1 MIGFNLLVPLLPLL
15 LAGLLLVPVRRP
27 LVWRLL
33 PWAAVPLLV
42 PLLADSGVLELPW
55 LLLGTR
61 LGLDATAT
69 PFAWLALI
77 AWTAAGGFARRM
89 LPDDGRSTRFA
100 LFWLLTLCGN
110 LVVFLAL
117 DMASFYFGF
126 ALMTFSAYGLILHEG
141 STTARRAGRI
151 YLILALLGEACLIAG
166 LLLLAALFGNADL
179 RELPGHWSAVSAPL
193 LPAMLLF
200 TGFAVKAGLMP
211 LHVWLPLAHPI
222 APIPASAVLSGVII
236 KAGLLGWLRFVPV
249 GEIGLAGV
257 GESVVALGVLSAF
270 GAVLV
275 GLVQARP
282 KTVLAYSSISQM
294 GLMAMLFGLGLVHP
308 ESWPL
313 LSAVLGV
320 FVLHHGL
327 NKTALFL
334 AMRMGNDGGSGTRFG
349 LLLAALALTGAPL
362 TSGALVKTL
371 YKTQLETVGAPDVL
385 LVLLTLSSLATGLL
399 MARLLYLAWP
409 RRRVSAPV
417 SLAVG
422 WWLLLVLA
430 QLLPW
435 WWAWRIGAD
444 ELSHVFMPSGLW
456 AGLWPVLVV
465 TALALLGGQWLR
477 RVPSVPEGDLL
488 VLFESL
494 VRLLQ
499 RLPVQPADLPSPRL
513 PGHLSRLSLL
523 SDAEH
528 RLRRFSTAGAVLL
541 LLGLALVA
549 GLLSDRYTDDHV
561 RTRDETSTSRSR
573 PDSGC
578 TGPVC
583 TGPVVTGMCR
593 QDAAT
598 GPLGQPLR
606 TPRRPA
612 GHRRRC
618 RRSRRQH
625 RCR

>member
-1 MIGFNLLVPLLPLL
+1 MNGFNLLVPLLPLL
-15 LAGLLLVPVRRP
+15 LAGLLLVPARRP

-33 PWAAVPLLV
+33 PWAAGPLLL
-42 PLLADSGVLELPW
+42 PLLLDVGVLNLSW

-77 AWTAAGGFARRM
+77 AWTVAGEFARRM
-89 LPDDGRSTRFA
+89 LADDGHRIRFA

-117 DMASFYFGF
+117 DIASFYFGF
-126 ALMTFSAYGLILHEG
+126 ALMTFSAYGLILHQG
-141 STTARRAGRI
+141 SADARRAGRV

-166 LLLLAALFGNADL
+166 LVLLAALFGNADL
-179 RELPGHWSAVSAPL
+179 RELPGDWATAPAPL
-193 LPAMLLF
+193 LPAVLLF
-200 TGFAVKAGLMP
+200 AGFAVKSGLAP

-249 GEIGLAGV
+249 GGIGLAGM
-257 GESVVALGVLSAF
+257 GEAVVALGLLSAF
-270 GAVLV
+270 GAALI

-294 GLMAMLFGLGLVHP
+294 GLMAMLFGLGLISP
-308 ESWPL
+308 DAWPL
-313 LSAVLGV
+313 LAALLGV

-334 AMRMGNDGGSGTRFG
+334 AMRLRDDGGGGTRFG

-371 YKTQLETVGAPDVL
+371 YKTRIEIVGAPDML

-399 MARLLYLAWP
+399 MARFLYLAWP
-409 RRRVSAPV
+409 RRRAVAPV
-417 SLAVG
+417 SLIVG
-422 WWLLLVLA
+422 WWLLLALA

-444 ELSHVFMPSGLW
+444 ELAYVFSPSGLW
-456 AGLWPVLVV
+456 AGLWPVLAVV
-465 TALALLGGQWLR
+465 VLALLGWRWLR
-477 RVPSVPEGDLL
+477 RVPGVPEGDLL

-494 VRLLQ
+494 ARWLQ
-499 RLPVQPADLPSPRL
+499 RLPAQPVDLPTLRSPIHLFGAERL
-513 PGHLSRLSLL
+513 GATER
-523 SDAEH
+523 
-528 RLRRFSTAGAVLL
+528 RLRRFSTAGVILL
-541 LLGLALVA
+541 LLGAALLVA
-549 GLLSDRYTDDHV
+549 LLP
-561 RTRDETSTSRSR
+561 E
-573 PDSGC
+573 
-578 TGPVC
+578 
-583 TGPVVTGMCR
+583 
-593 QDAAT
+593 
-598 GPLGQPLR
+598 
-606 TPRRPA
+606 
-612 GHRRRC
+612 
-618 RRSRRQH
+618 
-625 RCR
+625 